1 MPGTTKFKKIL
12 IANRG
17 EIALRIH
24 RACKEMGIATV
35 AVYSEADRHAMHV
48 RLADESVCI
57 GPNSATDSY
66 LNIPAIISACEITD
80 ADAVHPG
87 YGFLS
92 ENARFAEIVEAH
104 GMAFIGPTA
113 EHIRVMG
120 DKITA
125 KDTVKAAGIPV
136 VPGSDGAVSTYE
148 EAKKVAKQV
157 GFPLLVKAAAGG
169 GGRGMRLA
177 ETPEKLEEALGA
189 AQQEAIAAFGNGEV
203 YLERYLTGPRHIE
216 IQVLADTHG
225 NVVHL
230 GERDCSLQRR
240 NQKVLEEAPSPTLT
254 AKERDKIGK
263 VVAKAIKKIGYRGAG
278 TIEFLYEK
286 GEFFFIE
293 MNTRLQVEHPVTEEI
308 TGIDLVR
315 EQIRVASGLPLNYS
329 QKDVTFK
336 GHSIECRINAEH
348 PRTFAPSP
356 GKVQD
361 FHAPGGMNTRLDSA
375 LYTGYSVPPHYDS
388 LIGKLIVWGNT
399 REGAILRLRR
409 ALGEM
414 VITGIET
421 TKPLHEALLDNEDF
435 QKGDYDI
442 HWLEKWLKEQD

>member
-1 MPGTTKFKKIL
+1 MPGSTSFKKIL

-24 RACKEMGIATV
+24 RACKEMGINTV
-35 AVYSEADRHAMHV
+35 AVYSEADRNAMHV

-57 GPNSATDSY
+57 GPNSASDSY
-66 LNIPAIISACEITD
+66 LNIPAIISACEITN

-113 EHIRVMG
+113 EHIRIMG

-125 KDTVKAAGIPV
+125 KDTVKSAGIPV
-136 VPGSDGAVSTYE
+136 VPGSEGGVSSYT
-148 EAKKVAKQV
+148 EAQKVALTV

-177 ETPEKLEEALGA
+177 ETPSDLEEALSS
-189 AQQEAIAAFGNGEV
+189 AQQEAIAAFGDGTV

-254 AKERDKIGK
+254 VKERDKIGK
-263 VVAKAIKKIGYRGAG
+263 IVAKAIKKIGYRGAG
-278 TIEFLYEK
+278 TIEFRYEK
-286 GEFFFIE
+286 GEFFLIE
-293 MNTRLQVEHPVTEEI
+293 MDTRLQVEHPVTEEI

-315 EQIRVASGLPLNYS
+315 EQIRIAAGKPLNYT
-329 QKDVTFK
+329 QKDVQFK

-348 PRTFAPSP
+348 PVTFAPSP
-356 GKVQD
+356 GKVID

-375 LYTGYSVPPHYDS
+375 LYAGYSIPPYYDS
-388 LIGKLIVWGNT
+388 LIGKLIVWGHT

-421 TKPLHEALLDNEDF
+421 TKPLHEALIENEDF
-435 QKGDYDI
+435 KTGDYNI
-442 HWLEKWLKEQD
+442 HWLENWLESQN

>member
-1 MPGTTKFKKIL
+1 MVSKVL

-24 RACKEMGIATV
+24 RACKEMGLSSV
-35 AVYSEADRHAMHV
+35 AVHSTADRDAMHV

-57 GPNSATDSY
+57 GPPSSAESY
-66 LNIPAIISACEITD
+66 LNIPAIIAACEITG

-92 ENARFAEIVEAH
+92 ENARFADIVEAH
-104 GMAFIGPTA
+104 GMTFIGPTA
-113 EHIRVMG
+113 EHIRIMG

-125 KDTVKAAGIPV
+125 KQTVKAAGIPV
-136 VPGSDGAVSTYE
+136 VPGSDGAVEDFE
-148 EAKKVAKQV
+148 EAKAAAKDI
-157 GFPLLVKAAAGG
+157 GFPVLIKAAAGG

-177 ETPEKLEEALGA
+177 ATEDDLDEALRS
-189 AQQEAIAAFGNGEV
+189 AQTEAEAAFGNGAV

-240 NQKVLEEAPSPTLT
+240 NQKVLEEAPSPVLTPKEREKIGEIT
-254 AKERDKIGK
+254 AKA
-263 VVAKAIKKIGYRGAG
+263 VKAIGYRGAG
-278 TIEFLYEK
+278 TVEYLYEN

-293 MNTRLQVEHPVTEEI
+293 MNTRIQVEHPVTEEI

-315 EQIRVASGLPLNYS
+315 EQIRVASGLPLNYEQS
-329 QKDVTFK
+329 NIRFK
-336 GHSIECRINAEH
+336 GHAIECRINAEH
-348 PRTFAPSP
+348 PFTFAPSP
-356 GKVQD
+356 GKVTD
-361 FHAPGGMNTRLDSA
+361 FHAPGGMNTRLDSM
-375 LYTGYSVPPHYDS
+375 LYAGYSVPPHYDS
-388 LIGKLIVWGNT
+388 LVGKLIVWGHS

-414 VITGIET
+414 VVGGIITNKE
-421 TKPLHEALLDNEDF
+421 LHETLLDDPEF
-435 QKGDYDI
+435 QAGEYDI
-442 HWLEKWLKEQD
+442 HWLEKWLEARA

>member
-1 MPGTTKFKKIL
+1 MISKVL

-24 RACKEMGIATV
+24 RACKEMGLSSV
-35 AVYSEADRHAMHV
+35 AVHSTADSNAMHV
-48 RLADESVCI
+48 RLADESVCV
-57 GPNSATDSY
+57 GPPSSSDSY
-66 LNIPAIISACEITD
+66 LNIPAIIAACEITG

-104 GMAFIGPTA
+104 GMTFIGPTA
-113 EHIRVMG
+113 EHIRIMG

-125 KDTVKAAGIPV
+125 KQTVAKAGIPV
-136 VPGSDGAVSTYE
+136 VPGSDGAVE
-148 EAKKVAKQV
+148 DFEAAKAAAKDI
-157 GFPLLVKAAAGG
+157 GFPVLIKAAAGG

-177 ETPEKLEEALGA
+177 ETEADLDEALRS
-189 AQQEAIAAFGNGEV
+189 AQTEAEAAFGNGAV
-203 YLERYLTGPRHIE
+203 YLERYLKGPRHIE

-240 NQKVLEEAPSPTLT
+240 NQKVLEEAPSPVLSAEARAEIGEIT
-254 AKERDKIGK
+254 AKA
-263 VVAKAIKKIGYRGAG
+263 VKAIGYRGAG
-278 TIEFLYEK
+278 TVEYLYEN

-315 EQIRVASGLPLNYS
+315 EQIRVASGLPLNYNQS
-329 QKDVTFK
+329 DVTFK
-336 GHSIECRINAEH
+336 GHAIECRINAEH
-348 PRTFAPSP
+348 PFTFAPSP
-356 GKVQD
+356 GKVSD
-361 FHAPGGMNTRLDSA
+361 FHAPGGMNTRLDSG
-375 LYTGYSVPPHYDS
+375 LYSGYSVPPYYDS

-399 REGAILRLRR
+399 RDGAILRLRR

-414 VITGIET
+414 VISGIT
-421 TKPLHEALLDNEDF
+421 TNKELHEALIEDPEF
-435 QKGDYDI
+435 QEGDYNI
-442 HWLEKWLKEQD
+442 HWLENWLKERNES

>member
-1 MPGTTKFKKIL
+1 MPGSTTFKKVL

-24 RACKEMGIATV
+24 RACKEMGINTV
-35 AVYSEADRHAMHV
+35 AVYSEADRDAMHV

-113 EHIRVMG
+113 EHIRIMG

-136 VPGSDGAVSTYE
+136 VPGSDGGVESYE
-148 EAKKVAKQV
+148 EAKQVAKTV

-177 ETPEKLEEALGA
+177 ETPDDLEEALSA
-189 AQQEAIAAFGNGEV
+189 AQQEAIAAFGDGAV

-263 VVAKAIKKIGYRGAG
+263 IVSKAIKKIGYRGAG

-308 TGIDLVR
+308 TGCLLYT
-315 EQIRVASGLPLNYS
+315 S
-329 QKDVTFK
+329 
-336 GHSIECRINAEH
+336 
-348 PRTFAPSP
+348 PSP
-356 GKVQD
+356 RD
-361 FHAPGGMNTRLDSA
+361 RTRSRMPSSA
-375 LYTGYSVPPHYDS
+375 
-388 LIGKLIVWGNT
+388 
-399 REGAILRLRR
+399 
-409 ALGEM
+409 
-414 VITGIET
+414 
-421 TKPLHEALLDNEDF
+421 
-435 QKGDYDI
+435 
-442 HWLEKWLKEQD
+442 

>member
-1 MPGTTKFKKIL
+1 MFKKVL

-17 EIALRIH
+17 EIALRVH
-24 RACKEMGIATV
+24 RACKEMGISTV
-35 AVYSEADRHAMHV
+35 AIHSEADKDAMHV
-48 RLADESVCI
+48 RLADESVCV
-57 GPNSATDSY
+57 GPNSVTDSY
-66 LNIPAIISACEITD
+66 LNIPAIISACEITN

-104 GMAFIGPTA
+104 DMAFIGPTA
-113 EHIRVMG
+113 EHIRIMG

-125 KDTVKAAGIPV
+125 KETVMKAGIPV
-136 VPGSDGAVSTYE
+136 VPGSDGGVTDLA
-148 EAKKVAKQV
+148 EARRVAKDV

-177 ETPEKLEEALGA
+177 ETPEKLDEALSA
-189 AQQEAIAAFGNGEV
+189 AQQEALAAFGNGEV
-203 YLERYLTGPRHIE
+203 YLERYLTGGRHIE

-240 NQKVLEEAPSPTLT
+240 NQKVLEEAPSPALT
-254 AKERDKIGK
+254 TKQRNEIGDI
-263 VVAKAIKKIGYRGAG
+263 VAKAIKKIGYRGAG
-278 TIEFLYEK
+278 TIEFLYEN

-315 EQIRVASGLPLNYS
+315 EQIRVAAGLPLNYE
-329 QKDVTFK
+329 QKDVKFK
-336 GHSIECRINAEH
+336 GHAIECRINAEH

-356 GKVQD
+356 GKVID

-375 LYTGYSVPPHYDS
+375 LYAGYSIPPYYDS

-399 REGAILRLRR
+399 REGAMLRLRR

-414 VITGIET
+414 VVTGIET
-421 TKPLHEALLDNEDF
+421 TKPLHEVLLDDPDF
-435 QKGDYDI
+435 QKGDYNI
-442 HWLEKWLKEQD
+442 HWLENWLKEQD

>member
-1 MPGTTKFKKIL
+1 MPDSTRFKKIL

-35 AVYSEADRHAMHV
+35 AVYSEADREAMHV

-113 EHIRVMG
+113 EHIRIMG

-125 KDTVKAAGIPV
+125 KETVKKAGIPV
-136 VPGSDGAVSTYE
+136 VPGSDGGVESYE
-148 EAKKVAKQV
+148 EAKKVAKTI

-177 ETPEKLEEALGA
+177 KTPGKLKEALAA
-189 AQQEAIAAFGNGEV
+189 AQQEAIAAFGDGSV

-240 NQKVLEEAPSPTLT
+240 NQKILEEAPSPSLT
-254 AKERDKIGK
+254 QKERDKIGK
-263 VVAKAIKKIGYRGAG
+263 IVARAIKKIGYRGAG
-278 TIEFLYEK
+278 TIEFLYEN

-315 EQIRVASGLPLNYS
+315 EQIRIASGLPLNYT
-329 QKDVTFK
+329 QKDVQFK
-336 GHSIECRINAEH
+336 GHAIECRINAEN
-348 PRTFAPSP
+348 PKTFAPSP
-356 GKVQD
+356 GKVTE

-375 LYTGYSVPPHYDS
+375 LYSGYSIPPYYDS
-388 LIGKLIVWGNT
+388 LIGKLIVWGHS

-414 VITGIET
+414 VIEGVQT
-421 TKPLHEALLDNEDF
+421 TKPLHEALLENEDF
-435 QKGDYDI
+435 LKGDYNI
-442 HWLEKWLKEQD
+442 HWLEKWLESQK

>member
-1 MPGTTKFKKIL
+1 M
-12 IANRG
+12 
-17 EIALRIH
+17 
-24 RACKEMGIATV
+24 
-35 AVYSEADRHAMHV
+35 
-48 RLADESVCI
+48 
-57 GPNSATDSY
+57 
-66 LNIPAIISACEITD
+66 
-80 ADAVHPG
+80 
-87 YGFLS
+87 
-92 ENARFAEIVEAH
+92 
-104 GMAFIGPTA
+104 
-113 EHIRVMG
+113 
-120 DKITA
+120 
-125 KDTVKAAGIPV
+125 
-136 VPGSDGAVSTYE
+136 
-148 EAKKVAKQV
+148 
-157 GFPLLVKAAAGG
+157 
-169 GGRGMRLA
+169 
-177 ETPEKLEEALGA
+177 
-189 AQQEAIAAFGNGEV
+189 
-203 YLERYLTGPRHIE
+203 
-216 IQVLADTHG
+216 
-225 NVVHL
+225 VHL

-254 AKERDKIGK
+254 AKEREKIGK

-315 EQIRVASGLPLNYS
+315 EQIRVASGLPLNYT

-348 PRTFAPSP
+348 PKTFAPSP
-356 GKVQD
+356 GKVID

-375 LYTGYSVPPHYDS
+375 LYSGYSIPPYYDS

-421 TKPLHEALLDNEDF
+421 TKPLHEALLDDPDF
-435 QKGDYDI
+435 LSGDYNI
-442 HWLEKWLKEQD
+442 AWLEEWLEKQG

>member
-1 MPGTTKFKKIL
+1 MVSKVL

-24 RACKEMGIATV
+24 RACKEMGLSSV
-35 AVYSEADRHAMHV
+35 AIHSTADRDAMHV

-57 GPNSATDSY
+57 GPPSSADSY
-66 LNIPAIISACEITD
+66 LNIPAIIAACEITG

-92 ENARFAEIVEAH
+92 ENARFADIVEAH
-104 GMAFIGPTA
+104 GMTFIGPTA
-113 EHIRVMG
+113 EHIRIMG

-125 KDTVKAAGIPV
+125 KQTVKDAGIPV
-136 VPGSDGAVSTYE
+136 VPGSDGAVE
-148 EAKKVAKQV
+148 DFEAAKRAAKDI
-157 GFPLLVKAAAGG
+157 GFPVLIKAAAGG

-177 ETPEKLEEALGA
+177 ETEADLDEALRS
-189 AQQEAIAAFGNGEV
+189 AQTEAEAAFGNGAV

-240 NQKVLEEAPSPTLT
+240 NQKVLEEAPSPVLSPEARAEIGEIT
-254 AKERDKIGK
+254 AKA
-263 VVAKAIKKIGYRGAG
+263 VQAIGYRGAG
-278 TIEFLYEK
+278 TVEYLYEN

-293 MNTRLQVEHPVTEEI
+293 MNTRIQVEHPVTEEI

-315 EQIRVASGLPLNYS
+315 EQIRVASGLPLNYEQS
-329 QKDVTFK
+329 DVTFK

-348 PRTFAPSP
+348 PFTFAPSP
-356 GKVQD
+356 GKVVD

-375 LYTGYSVPPHYDS
+375 LYQGYSVPPHYDS
-388 LIGKLIVWGNT
+388 LVGKLIVWGHS

-414 VITGIET
+414 VIGGIT
-421 TKPLHEALLDNEDF
+421 TNKALHEALIEDPEF
-435 QKGDYDI
+435 QAGEYDI
-442 HWLEKWLKEQD
+442 HWLEQWLKERAAG